1 VLLVPAGLT
10 SQANMRMGMKPK
22 AGSSEERLGKRK
34 AASRQ
39 SQDTPQSQKP
49 LERPL
54 TAGTAQTQTI
64 WGLTPSLAG
73 QQGVRDAV
81 EGRSASLKDL
91 CPEDKRRIANLIQEL
106 ARVSE
111 EKDET
116 VERLRVEQQT
126 FEKKIQQ
133 LEGQN
138 QLIIQERENILLHSL
153 VVLFLNSSSR
163 LQQQYRECQE
173 LLALYQQYLSQQQ
186 EKLHRSLSQL
196 SHSQSHQQASCP
208 ASLPRSSPQVRS
220 LFLFGCSSQATS
232 QTGGVQTCQPSGR
245 NRRRRDMPAPV
256 VHACL
261 QFYGRHNSGAAALHS
276 SHKDDEAGKQCSCSV
291 SDALCLPFSSRGQEG
306 SGSAEEPPGQAWG
319 PQTGGSMPRPGRPVR
334 DQNCTD
340 GAPRGLGLTEP
351 RLGPCSHRCRVEKE
365 VGGQERALDRHATGP
380 GESPWDRRRQKLL
393 LQKMELEVEREKLQI
408 LLAQQEEKL
417 LLQHRQLQQSRL
429 DYRRFQDAA
438 VAELEDTI
446 SGALLTQTG
455 EQGCATDTAST
466 ERPRQTPPEAVLLPG
481 ALLAEEQ
488 GRAPPAVQKV
498 NDAVQ
503 AGRSRLWEEQ
513 PAAPAKDGL
522 GRSRGAP
529 ALSRRDASTSPGLD
543 HSKAAPMPTA
553 LFPAQPNPWTEQT
566 TSGRRTNRGVQ
577 SIDSSLI
584 ELLGALSPVSKPGQL
599 RHAVQQRPHTTPQV
613 RPYLLSPRPPLSPW
627 DLSPAPVAHD
637 EELQESQILEEI
649 FFIC

>member
-1 VLLVPAGLT
+1 MADVAGGESSVPGIYWTKDTSDEDQPIVFVPGLT
-10 SQANMRMGMKPK
+10 SQANMRMGVKPK
-22 AGSSEERLGKRK
+22 AGSSEERLGKRQ

-49 LERPL
+49 LDRPL
-54 TAGTAQTQTI
+54 AAGTVQMQTL

-73 QQGVRDAV
+73 QQGACDAA

-138 QLIIQERENILLHSL
+138 QLIIQERENILLHRPPCDERRTPPAPGVALDGSYL
-153 VVLFLNSSSR
+153 GLRPPGWGAACRGAEGASTLGASSVADQHRSSTSGR
-163 LQQQYRECQE
+163 QGD
-173 LLALYQQYLSQQQ
+173 ALY
-186 EKLHRSLSQL
+186 
-196 SHSQSHQQASCP
+196 
-208 ASLPRSSPQVRS
+208 
-220 LFLFGCSSQATS
+220 
-232 QTGGVQTCQPSGR
+232 
-245 NRRRRDMPAPV
+245 
-256 VHACL
+256 
-261 QFYGRHNSGAAALHS
+261 
-276 SHKDDEAGKQCSCSV
+276 
-291 SDALCLPFSSRGQEG
+291 LPFSSRGQEG
-306 SGSAEEPPGQAWG
+306 GGPAEEPPGQAWG
-319 PQTGGSMPRPGRPVR
+319 PQTGGSVPRPGRPAQ

-340 GAPRGLGLTEP
+340 GAPRGSGSAEP

-365 VGGQERALDRHATGP
+365 EGGQERALDRRATGP

-417 LLQHRQLQQSRL
+417 LGQHRQLQQSRL

-455 EQGCATDTAST
+455 EQGCATDTSST

-481 ALLAEEQ
+481 ALLAEQQ
-488 GRAPPAVQKV
+488 GRAPPAVEKV
-498 NDAVQ
+498 NGAGGTQ
-503 AGRSRLWEEQ
+503 AGRSRSWEEQ

-543 HSKAAPMPTA
+543 HRKTAPMPTA
-553 LFPAQPNPWTEQT
+553 LFPAQPIPWTEQT
-566 TSGRRTNRGVQ
+566 TSGRRTNREVQ

-599 RHAVQQRPHTTPQV
+599 RHSVQRRPHATPQV

>member
-1 VLLVPAGLT
+1 MADVAGGESSVPGIYWTKDTSDEDQPIVFVPGLT
-10 SQANMRMGMKPK
+10 SQANMRMGVKPK
-22 AGSSEERLGKRK
+22 AGSSEERLGKRQ

-49 LERPL
+49 LDRPL
-54 TAGTAQTQTI
+54 AAGTVQMQTL

-73 QQGVRDAV
+73 QQGACDAA

-138 QLIIQERENILLHSL
+138 QLIIQERES
-153 VVLFLNSSSR
+153 

-208 ASLPRSSPQVRS
+208 VSLPRPSPQPPCDERRTPPAPGVALDGSYLGLRPPGWGAACRGVEGASTLGASSVADQHRS
-220 LFLFGCSSQATS
+220 ST
-232 QTGGVQTCQPSGR
+232 SGR
-245 NRRRRDMPAPV
+245 
-256 VHACL
+256 
-261 QFYGRHNSGAAALHS
+261 QG
-276 SHKDDEAGKQCSCSV
+276 
-291 SDALCLPFSSRGQEG
+291 DALYLPFSSRGQEG
-306 SGSAEEPPGQAWG
+306 GGPAEEPPGQAWG
-319 PQTGGSMPRPGRPVR
+319 PQTGGSVPRPGRPAQ

-340 GAPRGLGLTEP
+340 GAPRGSGSAEP

-365 VGGQERALDRHATGP
+365 EGGQERALDRRATGP

-417 LLQHRQLQQSRL
+417 LGQHRQLQQSRL

-455 EQGCATDTAST
+455 EQGCATDTSST

-481 ALLAEEQ
+481 ALLAEQQ
-488 GRAPPAVQKV
+488 GRAPPAVEKV
-498 NDAVQ
+498 NGAGGAQ
-503 AGRSRLWEEQ
+503 AGRSRSWEEQ

-543 HSKAAPMPTA
+543 HRKTAPMPTA
-553 LFPAQPNPWTEQT
+553 LFPAQPIPWTEQT
-566 TSGRRTNRGVQ
+566 TSGRRTNREVQ

-599 RHAVQQRPHTTPQV
+599 RHSVQRRPHATPQV

>member
-1 VLLVPAGLT
+1 MLTGASFRNEGEKEEQDCRAQVWVRRTQDRACGKVAGLT
-10 SQANMRMGMKPK
+10 SQANMRMGVKPK
-22 AGSSEERLGKRK
+22 AGSSEERLGKRQ

-49 LERPL
+49 LDRPL
-54 TAGTAQTQTI
+54 AAGTVQMQTL

-73 QQGVRDAV
+73 QQGACDAA

-138 QLIIQERENILLHSL
+138 QLIIQERENILLHRPPCDERRTPPAPGVALDGSYL
-153 VVLFLNSSSR
+153 GLRPPGWGAACRGVEGASTLGASSVADQHRSSTSGR
-163 LQQQYRECQE
+163 QGD
-173 LLALYQQYLSQQQ
+173 ALY
-186 EKLHRSLSQL
+186 
-196 SHSQSHQQASCP
+196 
-208 ASLPRSSPQVRS
+208 
-220 LFLFGCSSQATS
+220 
-232 QTGGVQTCQPSGR
+232 
-245 NRRRRDMPAPV
+245 
-256 VHACL
+256 
-261 QFYGRHNSGAAALHS
+261 
-276 SHKDDEAGKQCSCSV
+276 
-291 SDALCLPFSSRGQEG
+291 LPFSSRGQEG
-306 SGSAEEPPGQAWG
+306 GGPAEEPPGQAWG
-319 PQTGGSMPRPGRPVR
+319 PQTGGSVPRPGRPAQ

-340 GAPRGLGLTEP
+340 GAPRGSGSAEP

-365 VGGQERALDRHATGP
+365 EGGQERALDRRATGP

-417 LLQHRQLQQSRL
+417 LGQHRQLQQSRL

-455 EQGCATDTAST
+455 EQGCATDTSST

-481 ALLAEEQ
+481 ALLAEQQ
-488 GRAPPAVQKV
+488 GRAPPAVEKV
-498 NDAVQ
+498 NGAGGAQ
-503 AGRSRLWEEQ
+503 AGRSRSWEEQ

-543 HSKAAPMPTA
+543 HRKTAPMPTA
-553 LFPAQPNPWTEQT
+553 LFPAQPIPWTEQT
-566 TSGRRTNRGVQ
+566 TSGRRTNREVQ

-599 RHAVQQRPHTTPQV
+599 RHSVQRRPHATPQV